1 MPRSRRGK
9 DVTPAASP
17 GRGRPRTFDRNR
29 ALLRALELFWERGYE
44 GTSIS
49 DLTAAMGINPPS
61 LYAAFGSKEQL
72 FREAVAYYND
82 PDRSPTARAIR
93 DQRTVRDAVE
103 AMLRENAAQYV
114 DPDSP
119 RGCLIVLAAT
129 TYTPESAS
137 VRDLLAGLREQDRQ
151 HLLDRLDRAV
161 RAAELPATADTAA
174 LTAFVMT
181 VLHGLSIQA
190 RDGASA
196 DTLSA
201 VVDVAM
207 RAWDNEVLNAQFSG
221 RR

>member
-1 MPRSRRGK
+1 MPRSSQGK
-9 DVTPAASP
+9 DVTPAASS
-17 GRGRPRTFDRNR
+17 GRGRPRSFDRNR

-49 DLTAAMGINPPS
+49 DLTAALGINPPS

-72 FREAVAYYND
+72 FREAVDYYND
-82 PDRSPTARAIR
+82 PDRSATARAIR
-93 DQRTVRDAVE
+93 DQRTARDAVE
-103 AMLRENAAQYV
+103 MILRENAAQYV

-119 RGCLIVLAAT
+119 RGCLIVLAAN
-129 TYTPESAS
+129 TYTPDSAA

-151 HLLDRLDRAV
+151 HLQDRLDRAV
-161 RAAELPATADTAA
+161 HNGELPDTTDTAA

-196 DTLSA
+196 DILSA
-201 VVDVAM
+201 VIDVTM
-207 RAWDNEVLNAQFSG
+207 RAWDSEVANAQ
-221 RR
+221 R